1 MTTTTD
7 ELVYRYVGASS
18 LRDDGGRLE
27 LDLATSGGCGPNP
40 WLAEGFL
47 RAPQTAAR
55 ALLLVANVAGA
66 RFWTPPNMV
75 AAAIEAADPVVT
87 TSRVALRFE
96 SFSRCCGV
104 YARFDMDAAALDGTV
119 HSHGTTNVDVNPPLR
134 ASLARIGPRDPL
146 HLRVGHEELAVS
158 TLDGRVVEKR
168 VPLPERWVRGFAE
181 VAVATSTLEPTLVL
195 SNAALR
201 QFLQQLPRGGSRGV
215 RWVVPSGTGARLSTR
230 HAPGALAVGGIER
243 LRVLREM
250 APFIR
255 SVTAFGRQGGS
266 ASQGSS
272 CSVWS
277 VDFEGGHLA
286 LALSPEPS
294 RGFSGEGGLLYASS
308 NAVSSKVEAAAAGRL
323 GYDVQRA
330 EWFPREL
337 PFSRRTLD
345 RPDGRL
351 AKARELVASDAVVL
365 TDDRHAAA
373 VTSGSN
379 EYRVRLVDGTWRC
392 TCPWWGKHGDD
403 RGPCKHI
410 LATVIASTTA

>member
-1 MTTTTD
+1 M
-7 ELVYRYVGASS
+7 
-18 LRDDGGRLE
+18 
-27 LDLATSGGCGPNP
+27 
-40 WLAEGFL
+40 
-47 RAPQTAAR
+47 
-55 ALLLVANVAGA
+55 
-66 RFWTPPNMV
+66 
-75 AAAIEAADPVVT
+75 
-87 TSRVALRFE
+87 
-96 SFSRCCGV
+96 
-104 YARFDMDAAALDGTV
+104 
-119 HSHGTTNVDVNPPLR
+119 
-134 ASLARIGPRDPL
+134 
-146 HLRVGHEELAVS
+146 
-158 TLDGRVVEKR
+158 
-168 VPLPERWVRGFAE
+168 
-181 VAVATSTLEPTLVL
+181 
-195 SNAALR
+195 
-201 QFLQQLPRGGSRGV
+201 

-255 SVTAFGRQGGS
+255 SVTAFGCQGGS
-266 ASQGSS
+266 ASHGTASHGTSSHGTSSHGTS

-277 VDFEGGHLA
+277 VEVEGGHLA
-286 LALSPEPS
+286 LALSPEPF

-308 NAVSSKVEAAAAGRL
+308 NSVNSKAEAAAAGRL

-351 AKARELVASDAVVL
+351 AKARALIASEAVVL

-410 LATVIASTTA
+410 LATVIASTTN

>member
-1 MTTTTD
+1 
-7 ELVYRYVGASS
+7 
-18 LRDDGGRLE
+18 
-27 LDLATSGGCGPNP
+27 
-40 WLAEGFL
+40 
-47 RAPQTAAR
+47 
-55 ALLLVANVAGA
+55 
-66 RFWTPPNMV
+66 MV

-87 TSRVALRFE
+87 TSSEALRFE

-119 HSHGTTNVDVNPPLR
+119 RSHGTTNVDINPPLR
-134 ASLARIGPRDPL
+134 AELARIGPRDPL
-146 HLRVGHEELAVS
+146 HLRVGHDEVALS

-181 VAVATSTLEPTLVL
+181 VAVATSTLEPTLEIT
-195 SNAALR
+195 NAALR
-201 QFLQQLPRGGSRGV
+201 QFLQQLPTGGSRGV
-215 RWVVPSGTGARLSTR
+215 GWVVPSGTGARLSTR
-230 HAPGALAVGGIER
+230 RSPGALAVGGIER
-243 LRVLREM
+243 LRVLREI

-255 SVTAFGRQGGS
+255 AVTAFGRHGG
-266 ASQGSS
+266 ASRGSS

-277 VDFEGGHLA
+277 VAIEGGRLA

-308 NAVSSKVEAAAAGRL
+308 NAVDAKVEAAAAGRL

-351 AKARELVASDAVVL
+351 AKARELVASEAVMQ
-365 TDDRHAAA
+365 TDDGLAAA
-373 VTSGSN
+373 VASGSN
-379 EYRVRLVDGTWRC
+379 EYRVRLVDGAWRC
-392 TCPWWGKHGDD
+392 TCPWWAKHGDD

-410 LATVIASTTA
+410 LATVIASTRD

>member
-1 MTTTTD
+1 M
-7 ELVYRYVGASS
+7 G
-18 LRDDGGRLE
+18 
-27 LDLATSGGCGPNP
+27 
-40 WLAEGFL
+40 
-47 RAPQTAAR
+47 
-55 ALLLVANVAGA
+55 
-66 RFWTPPNMV
+66 
-75 AAAIEAADPVVT
+75 
-87 TSRVALRFE
+87 
-96 SFSRCCGV
+96 
-104 YARFDMDAAALDGTV
+104 
-119 HSHGTTNVDVNPPLR
+119 
-134 ASLARIGPRDPL
+134 
-146 HLRVGHEELAVS
+146 
-158 TLDGRVVEKR
+158 
-168 VPLPERWVRGFAE
+168 
-181 VAVATSTLEPTLVL
+181 
-195 SNAALR
+195 
-201 QFLQQLPRGGSRGV
+201 
-215 RWVVPSGTGARLSTR
+215 WVVPSGTGARLSTR

-255 SVTAFGRQGGS
+255 AVTAFGRQGGS

-277 VDFEGGHLA
+277 VDVEGGHLA

-308 NAVSSKVEAAAAGRL
+308 NAVDAKVEAAAAGRL
-323 GYDVQRA
+323 GYDVRRA

-351 AKARELVASDAVVL
+351 AKARELVASEAVVL

>member
-1 MTTTTD
+1 MTTATD
-7 ELVYRYVGASS
+7 ELVYRYVEASS

-27 LDLATSGGCGPNP
+27 LALATSGGCAPNP
-40 WLAEGFL
+40 WLADGFL

-87 TSRVALRFE
+87 TSRQAVRFE

-104 YARFDMDAAALDGTV
+104 YARFDMDDAALDGNV
-119 HSHGTTNVDVNPPLR
+119 HAHGTTNVDVNPPLR
-134 ASLARIGPRDPL
+134 AALARVGPRDPL
-146 HLRVGHEELAVS
+146 HLRVGNDQLAVS

-181 VAVATSTLEPTLVL
+181 VAVATSTLEPTLQL

-201 QFLQQLPRGGSRGV
+201 QFLQQLPRGGTRGV
-215 RWVVPSGTGARLSTR
+215 RWVVPSGSGVRLSTR

-243 LRVLREM
+243 LRILREM

-255 SVTAFGRQGGS
+255 AVTAFGRRGGP
-266 ASQGSS
+266 ASHGSS
-272 CSVWS
+272 CCVWS
-277 VDFEGGHLA
+277 VEVDGGHVA

-294 RGFSGEGGLLYASS
+294 RGFSGEGGLLHASS
-308 NAVSSKVEAAAAGRL
+308 NAVNTKMEAAAAGRA
-323 GYDVQRA
+323 GYDVQRS

-337 PFSRRTLD
+337 PFSRHTLD

-351 AKARELVASDAVVL
+351 AKARELVASEAVVL
-365 TDDRHAAA
+365 ADGGLAAA
-373 VTSGSN
+373 VASGSN

-410 LATVIASTTA
+410 LAAVIASTSD